1 MKVTLFK
8 IGATLLSG
16 VLLAGCTSYAPTA
29 TPESTYT
36 PSSPS
41 ATASPQA
48 KTAPVSINLKTQSG
62 SGQSG
67 KATFED
73 VGGGYVKVTLA
84 LVGKAYADPQPA
96 HIHTGTCEKPGPVKY
111 PLTNVVN
118 GASETTVTVA
128 MADLWKGD
136 LILNVHKS
144 AKESTVYTACGE
156 LKTSGTA
163 ATTAPAMTY

>member
-8 IGATLLSG
+8 VGATLLSS

-29 TPESTYT
+29 TPEATYT
-36 PSSPS
+36 PS
-41 ATASPQA
+41 ATTSPQA
-48 KTAPVSINLKTQSG
+48 TATPVFLPLQTQNK
-62 SGQSG
+62 SGQTG

-73 VGGGYVKVTLA
+73 VGGGYVKVTLTMA
-84 LVGKAYADPQPA
+84 GTTYPDPQPA

-111 PLTNVVN
+111 PLTNVVS
-118 GASETTVTVA
+118 GASVTTVTVA

-156 LKTSGTA
+156 MKEQATA
-163 ATTAPAMTY
+163 ATTAPATTY